1 MTRSLRYAGAVGLIV
16 LGTAPLAPQQ
26 TGEQSAGPVIR
37 VTVDLVQVDAVVTD
51 SQGRH
56 VTGLKPEDFEILE
69 DGKPQ
74 KITHFSYVAGNAVA
88 DGPAIVSPAPRKNPG
103 KTPEAIPAPVK
114 ALRPEE
120 VRRTI
125 VLIAD
130 NLGLSSDDIPN
141 VRNAMK
147 SFIERQ
153 MQAGDLVSIMT
164 TSGGMGA
171 MQQLTNDK
179 RQLYASIERIHY
191 MPGRTGLT
199 WYKPILPLGPDKKFR
214 MEIEQRLN
222 AARSPVLTL
231 GTFDVLAYAIQGL
244 REMPGRKAIA
254 LFSDGFPPAAGG
266 IIQLANR
273 ASVAIYT
280 LDPRGLVSQ
289 FFTAVDAKGTMTLG
303 NGIDNDEAKRLAAY
317 RDTQKGLEQLA
328 QGTGGIFFHDDNDL
342 SQGLTKALD
351 DMSSY
356 YLIGY
361 QPQSA
366 DFDQVRGL
374 PKFHKTDVKVLRA
387 GLQVRSRNGFVGVP
401 DPPAVSE
408 GTARESRE
416 DELRR
421 ALFSP
426 FQANGFP
433 VHLSAF
439 YSAAED
445 GAKKTHR
452 LQTTLRTL
460 MVIDARGLTP
470 EDIAG
475 GRKRL
480 VLDVL
485 AGIWGEN
492 DKAIAA
498 VDKTFTIEKTP
509 AEMERAVSQGLAVE
523 VDVPVPKPGGYQLRS
538 AVREPGSGQSG
549 SATAFVQIP
558 DFNRRLAISSVLLLD
573 RDAGRAEALARA
585 GVMAAGGPAIRV
597 FASGAVLDYDCTVS
611 GFQIDTQTGKPKLD
625 VAVRLFR
632 GPEQIYTGRPI
643 ALAMADGNSKTA
655 VHAAGEIKL
664 PATLPP
670 GDYAL
675 ELIAYDRLEKSKPQ
689 HAEQF
694 VDFSLAKQP

>member
-1 MTRSLRYAGAVGLIV
+1 MTRSLRYAGVVGLMV
-16 LGTAPLAPQQ
+16 LGTAPLTPQQ
-26 TGEQSAGPVIR
+26 IGEQSAGPVIR

-74 KITHFSYVAGNAVA
+74 KITHFSYVPGTAMPGGLPPVN
-88 DGPAIVSPAPRKNPG
+88 PARQRPTG
-103 KTPEAIPAPVK
+103 KTPEAIPPPAR
-114 ALRPEE
+114 ALRPKE

-130 NLGLSSDDIPN
+130 DLGLSSDDIPN
-141 VRNAMK
+141 VRKAMK
-147 SFIERQ
+147 SFVDRQ
-153 MQAGDLVSIMT
+153 MQAGDLASIMT

-171 MQQLTNDK
+171 MQQLTSDK
-179 RQLYASIERIHY
+179 SQLYAAIGAIRY
-191 MPGRTGLT
+191 VPGRTGLT
-199 WYKPILPLGPDKKFR
+199 WYEPVNCCSADREFQN
-214 MEIEQRLN
+214 EANARLKAVRN
-222 AARSPVLTL
+222 PAKAVDTL
-231 GTFDVLAYAIQGL
+231 GAVAYAIQGL

-254 LFSDGFPPAAGG
+254 LFSDGSLSAGG
-266 IIQLANR
+266 IVEQANR
-273 ASVAIYT
+273 ASVVIYT
-280 LDPRGLVSQ
+280 LDPRGLAS
-289 FFTAVDAKGTMTLG
+289 FFLTAVDVCQGCLPRVW
-303 NGIDNDEAKRLAAY
+303 EAKRQADYHGSQRSL
-317 RDTQKGLEQLA
+317 DQMA

-342 SQGLTKALD
+342 SQGLAKALD

-433 VHLSAF
+433 VHLGAF

-460 MVIDARGLTP
+460 MVIDARSLTP

-475 GRKRL
+475 GKKRL

-492 DKAIAA
+492 DKAIAE

-509 AEMERAVSQGLAVE
+509 TEMERAVSEGLAVE
-523 VDVPVPKPGGYQLRS
+523 IDVPVPKPGGYQLRS

-549 SATAFVQIP
+549 SATEFVQIP
-558 DFNRRLAISSVLLLD
+558 DFNRRLALSSVLLLD
-573 RDAGRAEALARA
+573 RDAGRAAALARA
-585 GVMAAGGPAIRV
+585 GAMAAGGPAIRV

-611 GFQIDTQTGKPKLD
+611 GFQIDAQTRKPKLD
-625 VAVRLFR
+625 VTVYLFR
-632 GPEQIYTGRPI
+632 GPEQIYTGQPV
-643 ALAMADGNSKTA
+643 ALALASGNSTA
-655 VHAAGEIKL
+655 LVHAAGEIKL

-670 GDYAL
+670 GGYAL
-675 ELIAYDRLEKSKPQ
+675 ELVVNDRLEKSKPQ

-694 VDFSLAKQP
+694 VDFTLARQP

>member
-1 MTRSLRYAGAVGLIV
+1 MRSIRYSRAIGLMV
-16 LGTAPLAPQQ
+16 LGTARLVVLLAQ
-26 TGEQSAGPVIR
+26 TTEQGPVIR

-56 VTGLKPEDFEILE
+56 IVGLKPEDFKILE

-74 KITHFSYVAGNAVA
+74 KITHFSYVAGGGVPGGA
-88 DGPAIVSPAPRKNPG
+88 GIVNPAPRQVSAR
-103 KTPEAIPAPVK
+103 TSEAIRPPAR

-120 VRRTI
+120 VRRTM
-125 VLIAD
+125 VLMAD
-130 NLGLSSDDIPN
+130 DLGLSSDDIPN
-141 VRNAMK
+141 VRKAMK
-147 SFIERQ
+147 SFVDGQ

-179 RQLYASIERIHY
+179 RQLYAAIDGIRY
-191 MPGRTGLT
+191 VPGRTGLT
-199 WYKPILPLGPDKKFR
+199 WYEPVNCCSAAQKFQN
-214 MEIEQRLN
+214 EANARLKAMRN
-222 AARSPVLTL
+222 PAQVVD
-231 GTFDVLAYAIQGL
+231 TFGAVAYAIQGL

-254 LFSDGFPPAAGG
+254 LFSHGFPQSAAG
-266 IIQLANR
+266 IVEQANR
-273 ASVAIYT
+273 ASVVIYT
-280 LDPRGLVSQ
+280 LDPRGLAP
-289 FFTAVDAKGTMTLG
+289 FFLTAVDDCHGCNIHWN
-303 NGIDNDEAKRLAAY
+303 NGEEAKRQAAY
-317 RDTQKGLEQLA
+317 RGSQKSLDQMA
-328 QGTGGIFFHDDNDL
+328 QGTGGIFFRDNNDL
-342 SQGLTKALD
+342 SQGLAKALD

-366 DFDQVRGL
+366 DFDPVRGL

-387 GLQVRSRNGFVGVP
+387 GLQVRSRDGFVGVP
-401 DPPAVSE
+401 DPPAASE

-421 ALFSP
+421 SLLSP

-460 MVIDARGLTP
+460 LVIDARGLTP
-470 EDIAG
+470 EEIAG
-475 GRKRL
+475 GKKRL

-498 VDKTFTIEKTP
+498 VDKTFTIEKT
-509 AEMERAVSQGLAVE
+509 ATEMERAVSQGLAVE
-523 VDVPVPKPGGYQLRS
+523 LDVPVQRPGGYQLRS

-558 DFNRRLAISSVLLLD
+558 DFNRRMALSSVLLLD
-573 RDAGRAEALARA
+573 RDAGRAEALERA

-597 FASGAVLDYDCTVS
+597 FAPGAALDYDCTVS
-611 GFQIDTQTGKPKLD
+611 GFQIDAQTGKPKLD
-625 VAVRLFR
+625 VTVYLFR

-643 ALAMADGNSKTA
+643 ALAIGEGNSTAA

-664 PATLPP
+664 PVTLPP

-675 ELIAYDRLEKSKPQ
+675 ELIVNDRLEKSKPQ

-694 VDFSLAKQP
+694 VDFTLVR

>member
-1 MTRSLRYAGAVGLIV
+1 MTHSLRYSAVVGLMV
-16 LGTAPLAPQQ
+16 LGTRLLTPQQ
-26 TGEQSAGPVIR
+26 TGMQSDGPVIR

-51 SQGRH
+51 STGRH
-56 VTGLKPEDFEILE
+56 VTGLKPEDFRILE
-69 DGKPQ
+69 DGRPQ
-74 KITHFSYVAGNAVA
+74 KITHFSYVS
-88 DGPAIVSPAPRKNPG
+88 GPAIPGRPAPVNRARRRPAAI
-103 KTPEAIPAPVK
+103 TPEAIRPPAR

-125 VLIAD
+125 VLMAD
-130 NLGLSSDDIPN
+130 DLGLSSDDIPN
-141 VRNAMK
+141 VRKAMK
-147 SFIERQ
+147 SFVDGQIL
-153 MQAGDLVSIMT
+153 AGDLVSIMT

-179 RQLYASIERIHY
+179 RQLYAAIDSIRY

-199 WYKPILPLGPDKKFR
+199 WYKPILPPGPDKQFR
-214 MEIEQRLN
+214 EEIEKRIN
-222 AARSPVLTL
+222 AVRSPVLTM
-231 GTFDVLAYAIQGL
+231 GTLNVLAYTIQGL

-254 LFSDGFPPAAGG
+254 LFSDGFPPSAGR
-266 IIQLANR
+266 IVELANR
-273 ASVAIYT
+273 ASVVIYS

-289 FFTAVDAKGTMTLG
+289 FFTAVDAKGTMFLG

-328 QGTGGIFFHDDNDL
+328 EGTGGLFFHDYNDL
-342 SQGLTKALD
+342 SQGLASALD

-361 QPQSA
+361 QPQRT

-401 DPPAVSE
+401 DPPAISE
-408 GTARESRE
+408 GTTRESRE

-426 FQANGFP
+426 FQASGFP

-439 YSAAED
+439 YSAAMGD
-445 GAKKTHR
+445 AKKAHR

-475 GRKRL
+475 GQKRL
-480 VLDVL
+480 ILDVL

-492 DKAIAA
+492 DQAIAA

-509 AEMERAVSQGLAVE
+509 TEMERAVSQGLAVE
-523 VDVPVPKPGGYQLRS
+523 LDVLVPKPGGYQLRS
-538 AVREPGSGQSG
+538 AVREPGSGRSG

-558 DFNRRLAISSVLLLD
+558 DFNRRLALSSVLLLD
-573 RDAGRAEALARA
+573 RDAGRAEMLERA

-597 FASGAVLDYDCTVS
+597 FTSGAILDYDSTVS

-625 VAVRLFR
+625 VTVYLFR
-632 GPEQIYTGRPI
+632 GPEQIYTGQPI
-643 ALAMADGNSKTA
+643 ALAIADGNATA
-655 VHAAGEIKL
+655 LAHAAGEIKL

-675 ELIAYDRLEKSKPQ
+675 ELRVHDRLE
-689 HAEQF
+689 
-694 VDFSLAKQP
+694 AKQPDGVAQWVDFTLVK

>member
-1 MTRSLRYAGAVGLIV
+1 MTHSSRYTAFVGLMV
-16 LGTAPLAPQQ
+16 LCAAPLIPQQ
-26 TGEQSAGPVIR
+26 TSEQSDGPVIR

-56 VTGLKPEDFEILE
+56 VTGLKPEDFQILE

-74 KITHFSYVAGNAVA
+74 KITHFSYVS
-88 DGPAIVSPAPRKNPG
+88 GPAIPAGLAPVNRSPRRPTG
-103 KTPEAIPAPVK
+103 KTPEAIPPPAR

-125 VLIAD
+125 VLMAD
-130 NLGLSSDDIPN
+130 DLGLSADDIPN
-141 VRNAMK
+141 VRKAMK
-147 SFIERQ
+147 SFVDGQIR
-153 MQAGDLVSIMT
+153 AGDLVSIMT

-179 RQLYASIERIHY
+179 RQLYAAIDGIRY
-191 MPGRTGLT
+191 VPGRTGQT
-199 WYKPILPLGPDKKFR
+199 WYEPVNCCSADREFQNEANARFKAFR
-214 MEIEQRLN
+214 N
-222 AARSPVLTL
+222 PAKVVDTL
-231 GTFDVLAYAIQGL
+231 GAVAYAIQGL
-244 REMPGRKAIA
+244 RQMPGRKAIA
-254 LFSDGFPPAAGG
+254 LFSDGFPQSAAG
-266 IIQLANR
+266 IVEQANR
-273 ASVAIYT
+273 ASVVVYT
-280 LDPRGLVSQ
+280 LDPRGLAS
-289 FFTAVDAKGTMTLG
+289 FFLTAVDICQGCTPRVY
-303 NGIDNDEAKRLAAY
+303 EARRQTDY
-317 RDTQKGLEQLA
+317 RGSQKSLDQMAE
-328 QGTGGIFFHDDNDL
+328 GTGGIFFHDNNDL
-342 SQGLTKALD
+342 SQGLASALD

-361 QPQSA
+361 QPQSS

-387 GLQVRSRNGFVGVP
+387 GLQVRSRNGFAGVP
-401 DPPAVSE
+401 DSPTVSE
-408 GTARESRE
+408 GAVRESRE

-433 VHLSAF
+433 VYLSAF
-439 YSAAED
+439 YSAAA
-445 GAKKTHR
+445 GSAKKAHR

-475 GRKRL
+475 GQKRL

-492 DKAIAA
+492 DEAIAA

-523 VDVPVPKPGGYQLRS
+523 LDVPVPKPGGYQLRS
-538 AVREPGSGQSG
+538 AVREPGSGQRG

-558 DFNRRLAISSVLLLD
+558 DFNRRLALSSVLLLD
-573 RDAGRAEALARA
+573 RDAGRAETLARA

-611 GFQIDTQTGKPKLD
+611 GFQIEAQTGKPKLD
-625 VAVRLFR
+625 VTVYLFR
-632 GPEQIYTGRPI
+632 GPEQIYTGQPL
-643 ALAMADGNSKTA
+643 ALVIPEGNSAA
-655 VHAAGEIKL
+655 VIHAAGEIKL

-675 ELIAYDRLEKSKPQ
+675 ELVVNDRLGKSKPQ
-689 HAEQF
+689 PAEQF
-694 VDFSLAKQP
+694 VDFTLATQQ